1 MKIAKIGL
9 ILAAAAIIIACAFSY
24 WLYSSMTTA
33 HAHEKSNQFIVIEKG
48 SSPAS
53 IIDKL
58 SSEGIVASP
67 MAMKAYVRTMGEA
80 GNLQAGE
87 YQFDSPITPLQV
99 LKELEKG
106 ETQTIK
112 LTIPEGFTRF
122 DIAKRIVEKFGAQ
135 LANAGTPFT
144 EQQALL
150 LMEDTEL
157 IRDIA
162 PEARNLEGYMYPS

>member
-1 MKIAKIGL
+1 MKIVKVLFVLVAAVIIL
-9 ILAAAAIIIACAFSY
+9 IAGISY
-24 WLYSSMTTA
+24 WLYSSLTTA
-33 HAHEKSNQFIVIEKG
+33 HAHDKSNQFIVIEKG
-48 SSPAS
+48 SAPSA

-58 SSEGIVASP
+58 AAEGVVASP
-67 MAMKAYVRTMGEA
+67 FATKAYLRTMGDA
-80 GNLQAGE
+80 SNLQAGE
-87 YQFDSPITPLQV
+87 YQFNSPITPLQV

-150 LMEDTEL
+150 LMEDTDL